1 MPHTFTVQVDPAM
14 MKQAWHA
21 WFFRSQRISTLVA
34 AAALIAVSAGYDLR
48 DGNLGTVSIVGITI
62 LGLGILLFVSGYLLG
77 VRRALSKLDA
87 IVDGRATYTLTDSTI
102 DAASS
107 LGSVSLD
114 WSAVAELRR
123 YRGLILL
130 GFRGAMY
137 SVIPATQIPVDSLSF
152 MVERCRAS
160 GARIVD
166 L

>member
-1 MPHTFTVQVDPAM
+1 MTRTFTVQVDPSM

-21 WFFRSQRISTLVA
+21 WFFRSQRIWTLVVA
-34 AAALIAVSAGYDLR
+34 AVLIAVSAGYDLR

-62 LGLGILLFVSGYLLG
+62 LGLGILLFVLGYLHG
-77 VRRALSKLDA
+77 MRRALSKLDA
-87 IVDGRATYTLTDSTI
+87 IADGKATYTLTDSTI

-107 LGSVSLD
+107 LGSVSLG

-137 SVIPATQIPVDSLSF
+137 SIIPVTQIPADSLSF
-152 MVERCRAS
+152 MVQRCRAS
-160 GARIVD
+160 GARLVD